1 MLKELAEIDQKLVN
15 LADVKTPA
23 QKALEESE
31 KGLGSKLRR
40 VYTNWGPSAINKARI
55 GLMTI
60 QTATTARNT
69 TNGYMRNYVY
79 ALDNVGEGLADIVK
93 AGGQFVGGA
102 TTVNKALIKE
112 AKRSVV
118 AGMEKMRTGG
128 QSAYMKDMWFG
139 TNSWETEA
147 LSLLF
152 RDEKFGQSDL
162 AKTLFREMGDVGEN
176 LAVEGGIV
184 ALARKAN
191 TLNSMSDNYFKR
203 AIFSREIDKWIRTNT
218 NQGGLRKMFEDYYLS
233 EGAEDSVG
241 IFNVIFDM
249 DGGKEA
255 IRDAMTKALE
265 FTYQEGKFQGK
276 AGAFNKLADGFI
288 TAATGFIPASALVP
302 FPRYLVNQ

>member
-40 VYTNWGPSAINKARI
+40 LYTNWGPSAINKARI
-55 GLMTI
+55 GFMTI

-79 ALDNVGEGLADIVK
+79 ALDNVGEGLADVVK

-102 TTVNKALIKE
+102 ATVNKALIKE

-147 LSLLF
+147 LALLF

-218 NQGGLRKMFEDYYLS
+218 S
-233 EGAEDSVG
+233 S
-241 IFNVIFDM
+241 
-249 DGGKEA
+249 
-255 IRDAMTKALE
+255 
-265 FTYQEGKFQGK
+265 
-276 AGAFNKLADGFI
+276 
-288 TAATGFIPASALVP
+288 
-302 FPRYLVNQ
+302 